1 MKINFW
7 GWVFLIGFLG
17 ALINFIF
24 ASSVI
29 GVLRSGFMMVIL
41 ILLALRG
48 NWND

>member
-1 MKINFW
+1 MKINVW
-7 GWVFLIGFLG
+7 GWVFIIGFLG

-48 NWND
+48 D